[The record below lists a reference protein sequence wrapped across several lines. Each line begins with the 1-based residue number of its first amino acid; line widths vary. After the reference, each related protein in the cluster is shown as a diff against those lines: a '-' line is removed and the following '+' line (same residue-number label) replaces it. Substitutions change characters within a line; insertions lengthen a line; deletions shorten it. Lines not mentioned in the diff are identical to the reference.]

1 MSQSRLL
8 FMIFDLQLVFLERP
22 LDNMSLDWSAKI
34 TTSYDCSVIIAT
46 LLSGKTEAGQQD
58 CKYIFSSRQVHKAG
72 LLFLPQRSYV
82 REIPLTFVQHGSYRG
97 FL

>member
-8 FMIFDLQLVFLERP
+8 FMIFELQLVFLERP

-46 LLSGKTEAGQQD
+46 LLSGKTEAGQ
-58 CKYIFSSRQVHKAG
+58 
-72 LLFLPQRSYV
+72 
-82 REIPLTFVQHGSYRG
+82 
-97 FL
+97 